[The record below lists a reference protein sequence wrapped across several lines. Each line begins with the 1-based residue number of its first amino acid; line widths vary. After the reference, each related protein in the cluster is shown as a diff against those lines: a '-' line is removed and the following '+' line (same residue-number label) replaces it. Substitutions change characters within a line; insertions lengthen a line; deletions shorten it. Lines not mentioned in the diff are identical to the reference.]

1 MTTSTQL
8 KVLLIEDNPPDAR
21 MVELCLPPAEFAI
34 TTCDRLQSALEA
46 IGRSQYDLI
55 LSDLSLPDSNGMDTV
70 RSLIDLQPPLP
81 LVVMTGLDD
90 KDTAL
95 TALQEGAQDYLV
107 KEHNNEY
114 ILPRALRYAKER
126 HQNHITLSLEKKQHQ
141 LAAQRFQTLFDGI
154 PDSLVLFDSDLKI
167 LYANQGVEQLFGEQ
181 WAADRIVGRSC
192 LEVFCQIKGPSSE
205 CLVTKTFKSGRNQQ
219 DKFTLE
225 DGRILVFRTFP
236 LKNSADQVVQVIKMA
251 ADITDS
257 ERVHSEVARTG
268 QLAALG
274 EMAAGVAHEINN
286 PINGIINY
294 ATILSQKI
302 TDSSLLDI
310 ANRIV
315 HEGDRIA
322 DIVSKLL
329 SFTRE
334 KAEPPRPF
342 SLIEAC
348 QTSLALF
355 STQLRHDGIRLQS
368 DLPEDLP
375 MVLGR
380 PHQIEQVIVNLIS
393 NSRYALNVKFPESDE
408 RKLLSISARALN
420 DNAVELSFLDYGCGI
435 PDAIQ
440 GKIFSPFFSTKPT
453 NQGTGLGL
461 SISLGILQEH
471 SGSLAIKSV
480 ENEFTE
486 IRMMIPRAPEHG

>member
-1 MTTSTQL
+1 MSTSSQF

-21 MVELCLPPAEFAI
+21 MVQLSLPPAEFAI
-34 TTCDRLQSALEA
+34 TTCDRLQTALA
-46 IGRSQYDLI
+46 SIASTQYDLI
-55 LSDLSLPDSNGMDTV
+55 LSDLSLPDSSGMDTV
-70 RSLIDLQPPLP
+70 HSLLDLQPPLP

-90 KDTAL
+90 QETVQA
-95 TALQEGAQDYLV
+95 ALQAGAQDFLV
-107 KEHNNEY
+107 KEHNNEE
-114 ILPRALRYAKER
+114 ILPRSLRYAKER
-126 HQNHITLSLEKKQHQ
+126 HQNHLALNLEKERHQ

-167 LYANQGVEQLFGEQ
+167 LYANQGVEELFGELGS
-181 WAADRIVGRSC
+181 ADRIVGRSC
-192 LEVFCQIKGPSSE
+192 QEVFGQFKGPCPD
-205 CLVTKTFKSGRNQQ
+205 CLVKKTIGSGRVEQN
-219 DKFTLE
+219 KTTLE
-225 DGRILVFRTFP
+225 DGRILIFRTFP
-236 LKNSADQVVQVIKMA
+236 LKNSAGQVEQVIKMA

-257 ERVHSEVARTG
+257 ERVHSEAAHTG

-294 ATILSQKI
+294 ATILSRKI
-302 TDSSLLDI
+302 ADSSLVDI

-322 DIVSKLL
+322 DIVGKLL
-329 SFTRE
+329 SFTRK
-334 KAEPPRPF
+334 KAEAPRPF
-342 SLIEAC
+342 SLIESC
-348 QTSLALF
+348 QTALALF
-355 STQLRHDGIRLQS
+355 STQLRHDGIRLQI

-375 MVLGR
+375 LVLGQ
-380 PHQIEQVIVNLIS
+380 PHQLEQVIVNLIS

-408 RKLLSISARALN
+408 RKLLTISARALN
-420 DNAVELSFLDYGCGI
+420 DNAVELCLLDYGCGI

-440 GKIFSPFFSTKPT
+440 GKIFSPFFSTKPS

-461 SISLGILQEH
+461 SISMGILQEH
-471 SGSLAIKSV
+471 SGSLAVKSV

-486 IRMMIPRAPEHG
+486 IRMVIPRVKNSI

>member
-1 MTTSTQL
+1 MPISSQL
-8 KVLLIEDNPPDAR
+8 KILLIEDNPPDAR
-21 MVELCLPPAEFAI
+21 MVELCLPPAEFAV
-34 TTCDRLQSALEA
+34 TTCDRLQTALA
-46 IGRSQYDLI
+46 SIARSQYDLI
-55 LSDLSLPDSNGMDTV
+55 LSDLSLPDSSGMDTV
-70 RSLIDLQPPLP
+70 RSLLDLQPPLP

-90 KDTAL
+90 EK
-95 TALQEGAQDYLV
+95 TALQALQAGAQDYLV
-107 KEHNNEY
+107 KEHNNEE

-126 HQNHITLSLEKKQHQ
+126 HQNHLALSLEIEQHQ

-154 PDSLVLFDSDLKI
+154 PDGLVLFDRDLKI
-167 LYANQGVEQLFGEQ
+167 LYANQGVEELFGEQ
-181 WAADRIVGRSC
+181 GAADRIVGRSC
-192 LEVFCQIKGPSSE
+192 HEVFGQVKGPCPD
-205 CLVTKTFKSGRNQQ
+205 CLVTKTIGSGRIEQN
-219 DKFTLE
+219 KSTLE
-225 DGRILVFRTFP
+225 DGRILIFRTFP
-236 LKNSADQVVQVIKMA
+236 LKNSAGQVEQVIKMA

-257 ERVHSEVARTG
+257 ERIHSEAARTG

-302 TDSSLLDI
+302 ADSSLVDI

-334 KAEPPRPF
+334 KVEAPRPF
-342 SLIEAC
+342 SLNEVC
-348 QTSLALF
+348 QTALALF
-355 STQLRHDGIRLQS
+355 STQLRHDGIRLQI

-380 PHQIEQVIVNLIS
+380 PHQLEQVIVNLIS
-393 NSRYALNVKFPESDE
+393 NSRYALNMKFPDSDAG
-408 RKLLSISARALN
+408 KLLTISARVLN
-420 DNAVELSFLDYGCGI
+420 DNAVELSLLDYGCGI

-453 NQGTGLGL
+453 SQGTGLGL
-461 SISLGILQEH
+461 SISMGILQEH
-471 SGSLAIKSV
+471 SGSLAVKSV

-486 IRMMIPRAPEHG
+486 IRMVIPRAINTI